1 MYILMEYN
9 SNYFETKGSLCFCSK
24 DETTSF
30 NRNIENTNDF
40 KPFKYKVKLFGNP
53 IGQPNPNQANG
64 ILKNVTVP
72 LKYVSNFWRS
82 LRMPLKIKWINYCF
96 VCSW

>member
-1 MYILMEYN
+1 MEYN

-40 KPFKYKVKLFGNP
+40 KPFKYKFKLFGSS
-53 IGQPNPNQANG
+53 IG
-64 ILKNVTVP
+64 
-72 LKYVSNFWRS
+72 
-82 LRMPLKIKWINYCF
+82 
-96 VCSW
+96 